1 MASFASSSSVAAA
14 EPGIDYRPDN
24 TIIFSMV
31 RMNPPT
37 PGHLEVIS
45 NLIMEAIS
53 KGIPRVFVILSKTN
67 DNNGDPIPCP
77 EKIQVLGQPDSRD
90 QTMINSLK
98 SQMMSKEPDTTIQA
112 KIQAMM
118 VELICVPDVKGAT
131 PFSVIMQIV
140 GSPEFRRIP
149 DVNLF
154 LTIGADRINMVDSIT
169 QIMEKS
175 FPNVNSVNYKV
186 LPREGMEE
194 FKALSKDPTR
204 LCALDMTKVPLSALS
219 ASFVRNVVA
228 FCPDPKNP
236 DPRKFI
242 ELYTPYLAPAQ
253 IPRLYESIQRGLQ
266 LPTKSKKD
274 DAVKPLKYTYPW
286 VRGKAGGKRRRTN
299 KKRKT
304 IRKRRT
310 NKKRKT
316 NRRR

>member
-1 MASFASSSSVAAA
+1 MASFASSASAA
-14 EPGIDYRPDN
+14 EGPGIEYRPDN

-77 EKIQVLGQPDSRD
+77 EKIQALGQPDRRD

-98 SQMMSKEPDTTIQA
+98 SQMMSKETHPSIQA
-112 KIQAMM
+112 RIQAMR

-204 LCALDMTKVPLSALS
+204 LCTLDMTKVPLSALS
-219 ASFVRNVVA
+219 ASFVRNVA
-228 FCPDPKNP
+228 KSCPIE
-236 DPRKFI
+236 KFI
-242 ELYTPYLAPAQ
+242 ELYTPYLDPEQ
-253 IPRLYESIQRGLQ
+253 IPRLYESIHRGLH
-266 LPTKSKKD
+266 LPTKTKKD
-274 DAVKPLKYTYPW
+274 DPVKPLKYAYPW
-286 VRGKAGGKRRRTN
+286 VRGSKGGKRRKN
-299 KKRKT
+299 KSNKRKT

-310 NKKRKT
+310 NKKGKT
-316 NRRR
+316 VRRRR

>member
-1 MASFASSSSVAAA
+1 MASFAAAA
-14 EPGIDYRPDN
+14 SAGPGIQYRPDN
-24 TIIFSMV
+24 TIIFTIA

-67 DNNGDPIPCP
+67 DNNEDPIPCP
-77 EKIQVLGQPDSRD
+77 EKIQALGQPDRRD

-98 SQMMSKEPDTTIQA
+98 SQMMSKEPDPTIQA
-112 KIQAMM
+112 KIQAMR
-118 VELICVPDVKGAT
+118 VELICVPDQKGAT

-175 FPNVNSVNYKV
+175 FPNVNSVNYKA

-204 LCALDMTKVPLSALS
+204 LCGLDMTKMPISALS
-219 ASFVRNVVA
+219 ASFVRNVTKS
-228 FCPDPKNP
+228 CPIE
-236 DPRKFI
+236 KFI
-242 ELYTPYLAPAQ
+242 ELYTPYLDPTIIQ
-253 IPRLYESIQRGLQ
+253 QLYESTHRGLD
-266 LPTKSKKD
+266 LPTKTKKD
-274 DAVKPLKYTYPW
+274 DPVKPLKYAYPW
-286 VRGKAGGKRRRTN
+286 VKGSKGGKRR
-299 KKRKT
+299 KRKT

-316 NRRR
+316 MRMR

>member
-1 MASFASSSSVAAA
+1 MASFATASS
-14 EPGIDYRPDN
+14 EPGPGIDYRPDN

-67 DNNGDPIPCP
+67 DNNGDPITCP
-77 EKIQVLGQPDSRD
+77 EKIQVLGEPDRRD

-98 SQMMSKEPDTTIQA
+98 SQMMSKEPQPSIQA
-112 KIQAMM
+112 RIQAMR
-118 VELICVPDVKGAT
+118 VELICVPDQKGAT

-204 LCALDMTKVPLSALS
+204 LCTLDMTKVPLSALS
-219 ASFVRNVVA
+219 ASFVRNVA
-228 FCPDPKNP
+228 KSCPIE
-236 DPRKFI
+236 KFI
-242 ELYTPYLAPAQ
+242 ELYTPYLDPEQ
-253 IPRLYESIQRGLQ
+253 IPGLYESIHRGLH

-274 DAVKPLKYTYPW
+274 DAVKPLKYAYPW
-286 VRGKAGGKRRRTN
+286 IRGRAGGKRRKTIRRKN
-299 KKRKT
+299 KQNKRKT

-310 NKKRKT
+310 I
-316 NRRR
+316 RRRYKL

>member
-1 MASFASSSSVAAA
+1 MASFASSASAA
-14 EPGIDYRPDN
+14 EGPGIEYRPDN

-77 EKIQVLGQPDSRD
+77 EKIQALGQPDRRD

-98 SQMMSKEPDTTIQA
+98 SQMMSKETHPSIQA
-112 KIQAMM
+112 RIQAMR

-204 LCALDMTKVPLSALS
+204 LYPLL
-219 ASFVRNVVA
+219 
-228 FCPDPKNP
+228 
-236 DPRKFI
+236 
-242 ELYTPYLAPAQ
+242 L
-253 IPRLYESIQRGLQ
+253 
-266 LPTKSKKD
+266 
-274 DAVKPLKYTYPW
+274 
-286 VRGKAGGKRRRTN
+286 
-299 KKRKT
+299 
-304 IRKRRT
+304 
-310 NKKRKT
+310 
-316 NRRR
+316 

>member
-1 MASFASSSSVAAA
+1 MASFASLSAAPGG
-14 EPGIDYRPDN
+14 PGIQYRPDN

-53 KGIPRVFVILSKTN
+53 KDIPRVFVILSKTN

-77 EKIQVLGQPDSRD
+77 EKIQVLGEPGRRD

-98 SQMMSKEPDTTIQA
+98 SQMMSKEPDPTIQA
-112 KIQAMM
+112 KIQAMR
-118 VELICVPDVKGAT
+118 VELICVDDVKGAT
-131 PFSVIMQIV
+131 PFSVIMKIV
-140 GSPEFRRIP
+140 GSAEFRRIT

-154 LTIGADRINMVDSIT
+154 LTIGDDRINMVDSIT

-186 LPREGMEE
+186 LPREGMED
-194 FKALSKDPTR
+194 FKALSNDPTR
-204 LCALDMTKVPLSALS
+204 LCTLDMTKVPLSALS
-219 ASFVRNVVA
+219 ASFVRNVTKL
-228 FCPDPKNP
+228 CPHE
-236 DPRKFI
+236 KFI
-242 ELYTPYLAPAQ
+242 ELYSPYLDPTIIQ
-253 IPRLYESIQRGLQ
+253 QLYESIHRGLH
-266 LPTKSKKD
+266 LPTKTKKED
-274 DAVKPLKYTYPW
+274 PVKPLKYVYPW
-286 VRGKAGGKRRRTN
+286 IRGSKGGKRR
-299 KKRKT
+299 KRRT

-316 NRRR
+316 MRRR

>member
-1 MASFASSSSVAAA
+1 MASFASLSAAPGG
-14 EPGIDYRPDN
+14 PGIDYRPDN

-77 EKIQVLGQPDSRD
+77 EKIQVLGQPDRRD

-112 KIQAMM
+112 KIQAMR

-140 GSPEFRRIP
+140 GSAEFRRIS

-154 LTIGADRINMVDSIT
+154 LTIGDDRINMVDSIT

-219 ASFVRNVVA
+219 ASFVRNVTKL
-228 FCPDPKNP
+228 CPPE
-236 DPRKFI
+236 KFI
-242 ELYTPYLAPAQ
+242 
-253 IPRLYESIQRGLQ
+253 
-266 LPTKSKKD
+266 
-274 DAVKPLKYTYPW
+274 
-286 VRGKAGGKRRRTN
+286 
-299 KKRKT
+299 
-304 IRKRRT
+304 
-310 NKKRKT
+310 
-316 NRRR
+316 

>member
-1 MASFASSSSVAAA
+1 MASFAAAA
-14 EPGIDYRPDN
+14 SAGPGIQYRPDN
-24 TIIFSMV
+24 TIIFTIA

-67 DNNGDPIPCP
+67 DNNEDPIPCP
-77 EKIQVLGQPDSRD
+77 EKIQALGQPDRRD

-98 SQMMSKEPDTTIQA
+98 SQMMSKEPDPTIQA
-112 KIQAMM
+112 KIQAMR
-118 VELICVPDVKGAT
+118 VELICVPDQKGAT

-175 FPNVNSVNYKV
+175 FPNVNSVNYKA

-204 LCALDMTKVPLSALS
+204 LCGLDMTKMPISALS
-219 ASFVRNVVA
+219 ASFVRNVTKS
-228 FCPDPKNP
+228 CPIE
-236 DPRKFI
+236 KFI
-242 ELYTPYLAPAQ
+242 ELYTPYLDPTIIQ
-253 IPRLYESIQRGLQ
+253 QLYESTHRGLD
-266 LPTKSKKD
+266 LPTKTKKD
-274 DAVKPLKYTYPW
+274 DPVKPLKYAYPW
-286 VRGKAGGKRRRTN
+286 VKGSKGGKRR
-299 KKRKT
+299 KRKT

-316 NRRR
+316 MRRR

>member
-1 MASFASSSSVAAA
+1 
-14 EPGIDYRPDN
+14 
-24 TIIFSMV
+24 MV

-37 PGHLEVIS
+37 PGLLEVIS
-45 NLIMEAIS
+45 NLILEAIS

-67 DNNGDPIPCP
+67 DNNEDPITCP
-77 EKIQVLGQPDSRD
+77 EKIQALGEPDRRD

-98 SQMMSKEPDTTIQA
+98 SQMMSKEPQPSIQTR
-112 KIQAMM
+112 IQAMR

-186 LPREGMEE
+186 LPREGMED

-219 ASFVRNVVA
+219 ASFVRNVA
-228 FCPDPKNP
+228 KSCPSE
-236 DPRKFI
+236 KFI
-242 ELYTPYLAPAQ
+242 ELYTPYLDPEQ
-253 IPRLYESIQRGLQ
+253 IPRLYESIHRGLH
-266 LPTKSKKD
+266 LPTKTKKD
-274 DAVKPLKYTYPW
+274 DPVKPLKYAYPW
-286 VRGKAGGKRRRTN
+286 IRGRAGGKRRKN
-299 KKRKT
+299 KSNKRKT

-310 NKKRKT
+310 NKKGKT

>member
-1 MASFASSSSVAAA
+1 MASFASSAASSG
-14 EPGIDYRPDN
+14 PGIDYRPDN

-77 EKIQVLGQPDSRD
+77 EKIQVLGQPDRRD

-112 KIQAMM
+112 KIQAMR

-140 GSPEFRRIP
+140 GSAEFRRIS

-154 LTIGADRINMVDSIT
+154 LTIGDDRINMVDSIT

-204 LCALDMTKVPLSALS
+204 LCTLDMTKVPLSALS
-219 ASFVRNVVA
+219 ASFVRNVA
-228 FCPDPKNP
+228 KSCPIE
-236 DPRKFI
+236 KFI
-242 ELYTPYLAPAQ
+242 ELYTPYLDPTIIQ
-253 IPRLYESIQRGLQ
+253 QLYESIHRGLH
-266 LPTKSKKD
+266 LPTKIKKD
-274 DAVKPLKYTYPW
+274 DPVNPLKYAYPW
-286 VRGKAGGKRRRTN
+286 IRGRAGGKRR
-299 KKRKT
+299 KRRT

>member
-1 MASFASSSSVAAA
+1 
-14 EPGIDYRPDN
+14 
-24 TIIFSMV
+24 
-31 RMNPPT
+31 MNPPT

-67 DNNGDPIPCP
+67 DNNEDPIPCP
-77 EKIQVLGQPDSRD
+77 EKIQALGQPDRRD

-98 SQMMSKEPDTTIQA
+98 SQMMSKEPDPTIQA
-112 KIQAMM
+112 KIQAMR
-118 VELICVPDVKGAT
+118 VELICVPDQKGAT

-175 FPNVNSVNYKV
+175 FPNVNSVNYKA

-219 ASFVRNVVA
+219 ASFVRNVEK
-228 FCPDPKNP
+228 FCPPE
-236 DPRKFI
+236 KFT
-242 ELYTPYLAPAQ
+242 ELYSPYLSPEE
-253 IPRLYESIQRGLQ
+253 IPRLYHFVKTGIDS
-266 LPTKSKKD
+266 LPTKTKKD
-274 DAVKPLKYTYPW
+274 DPVKPLKYAYPW
-286 VRGKAGGKRRRTN
+286 VRSRVGGKRR
-299 KKRKT
+299 KT
-304 IRKRRT
+304 IRRKMIKKRRT
-310 NKKRKT
+310 NKKRKS

>member
-1 MASFASSSSVAAA
+1 MASFASSASAA
-14 EPGIDYRPDN
+14 EGPGIEYRPDN

-45 NLIMEAIS
+45 NLIMEAIT
-53 KGIPRVFVILSKTN
+53 KGVTRVFVILSKTN
-67 DNNGDPIPCP
+67 DNNEDPIPCP
-77 EKIQVLGQPDSRD
+77 EKIQALGEPDRRD

-98 SQMMSKEPDTTIQA
+98 SQMMSKEPDQQYKQ
-112 KIQAMM
+112 KIQAMR

-175 FPNVNSVNYKV
+175 FPNVNSVNYKA

-204 LCALDMTKVPLSALS
+204 LCDLDMTKVPISALS
-219 ASFVRNVVA
+219 ASFVRNVTKS
-228 FCPDPKNP
+228 CPSE
-236 DPRKFI
+236 KFI
-242 ELYTPYLAPAQ
+242 ELYTPYLDPEQ
-253 IPRLYESIQRGLQ
+253 IPRLYESIHRGLH
-266 LPTKSKKD
+266 LPTKTKKD
-274 DAVKPLKYTYPW
+274 DPVKPLKYAYPW
-286 VRGKAGGKRRRTN
+286 IRGRAGGKRR
-299 KKRKT
+299 K

-316 NRRR
+316 IKRRTIRRR

>member
-1 MASFASSSSVAAA
+1 MASFAAAA
-14 EPGIDYRPDN
+14 SAGPGIQYRPDN

-37 PGHLEVIS
+37 PGHIEVIS

-77 EKIQVLGQPDSRD
+77 EKIQALGQPDRRD

-98 SQMMSKEPDTTIQA
+98 SQMMSKEPDPTIQA
-112 KIQAMM
+112 KIQAMR

-140 GSPEFRRIP
+140 GSAEFRRIP

-154 LTIGADRINMVDSIT
+154 LTIGDDRINMVDSIT

-175 FPNVNSVNYKV
+175 FPNVNSVNYKL

-204 LCALDMTKVPLSALS
+204 LCALDMTRVPLSALS
-219 ASFVRNVVA
+219 ASFVRNVTKS
-228 FCPDPKNP
+228 CPPE
-236 DPRKFI
+236 KFT
-242 ELYTPYLAPAQ
+242 ELYSPYLDPTIIQ
-253 IPRLYESIQRGLQ
+253 QLYESTLRGLD
-266 LPTKSKKD
+266 LPTKTKKD
-274 DAVKPLKYTYPW
+274 DPVKPLKYAYPW
-286 VRGKAGGKRRRTN
+286 VKGSKGGKRR
-299 KKRKT
+299 KRKT

-316 NRRR
+316 MRRR